1 MRSILIASAVLTL
14 AACASSEPVKP
25 TVAAAN
31 PAASGVQVASEDKVV
46 CHRVQGMGELTTHTV
61 CEKQSEISLRD
72 ENALQEAARQN
83 QANHMH
89 PVPSMGH

>member
-14 AACASSEPVKP
+14 AACASNEPARP
-25 TVAAAN
+25 AVAAAN

-46 CHRVQGMGELTTHTV
+46 CHRVQGMGELTTHSV

-72 ENALQEAARQN
+72 QNALQEAARQN

-89 PVPSMGH
+89 AVPGSGQ